1 MRPPRRVDAVPS
13 PSAQCAPNRYFGAE
27 NCGEMPRGRPTAF
40 PLSREYAMRCSALLV
55 APLVVVWT
63 LACCAP
69 SFLTQEL
76 YVDEPG
82 LLAGLARPTH
92 PAVSVPAWDDADDG
106 ALLPRLLARLEEMG
120 LEPVVVSTSNGAT
133 CTAVAARVRARRADG
148 KEALLLSA
156 RVGGSSCGMRTG
168 ALVLEVG
175 ALLGRVKWL
184 AKDVLLLLFVSPP
197 RAADEAVTAAGDGC
211 DVHPP
216 LRDFLRAHTGEGAL
230 SRTSPGNNNE
240 TWRGGGVLR
249 QAVHIGL
256 CPHDSYPRADGAI
269 GVSLAGA
276 NGRMPNLDMYSAL
289 RKIAAQHGVRAPL
302 VLLDTWHVGMQPGTW
317 HASTSSWPA
326 PYPWR
331 EGARLLHAIAISARG
346 VPLGPHAVPL
356 SLGIDAI
363 TIRAAPVDARAVRSG
378 DRGDGRHVAQATAF
392 LIWHAH
398 SILNILV
405 WQPPPSYCDH
415 LPRSIP
421 MARSYGSLSCTCAR
435 SQICTRRSTIRIT
448 SVRARQQRHMLMLL
462 LL

>member
-1 MRPPRRVDAVPS
+1 MDDRPPFS
-13 PSAQCAPNRYFGAE
+13 
-27 NCGEMPRGRPTAF
+27 
-40 PLSREYAMRCSALLV
+40 LSREHAMRCSALLV

-92 PAVSVPAWDDADDG
+92 PAVSVPVWDDADDG

-230 SRTSPGNNNE
+230 SRTSPGNNNA

-256 CPHDSYPRADGAI
+256 CPHDSYQRADGAI

-302 VLLDTWHVGMQPGTW
+302 VLLDTWHVGMQPDAL

-378 DRGDGRHVAQATAF
+378 DRGDARHVAQATAF

-415 LPRSIP
+415 LPRSIL
-421 MARSYGSLSCTCAR
+421 MARSSGSLSCICAR

-448 SVRARQQRHMLMLL
+448 SVRARQQQHMLMVLPL
-462 LL
+462 WIMMMMVMTMLIFCCCCWQTSRSTLTVSFL